1 MMSVYFGN
9 LFSAN
14 MILTQSYRD
23 RIYVRDILSV
33 NGSVTNTSFYFY
45 IKPCLNNDLKVRFNA
60 LSENFS
66 VGQKKHRLKNL
77 LANCNRI

>member
-14 MILTQSYRD
+14 MILTQSYHD
-23 RIYVRDILSV
+23 RIFVRDILSV

-45 IKPCLNNDLKVRFNA
+45 IKPCFNNDLKVKFIA
-60 LSENFS
+60 PSDNFS
-66 VGQKKHRLKNL
+66 VERKKHRLKNL